1 MRHGGNDDAYHLPEQ
16 EFQSGKKWQMVPVM
30 LLSRQTGEF
39 PPIQMRLCGEIF
51 AQQPGARAG
60 LFASGRQGQRGAAH
74 MAVTIH
80 FRVGDRVRL
89 SKLGKSRTPKAR
101 AHNGTVVNLPRGGR
115 AIEVLFDGN
124 KQAPRV
130 HFSYIEIDDEPKPGE
145 LRG

>member
-89 SKLGKSRTPKAR
+89 SKLGKSRTLRRERQLQESWAFR
-101 AHNGTVVNLPRGGR
+101 AGSWGGWRRGPRRHQLGLSSFLG
-115 AIEVLFDGN
+115 L
-124 KQAPRV
+124 
-130 HFSYIEIDDEPKPGE
+130 
-145 LRG
+145 